1 MAAYSWL
8 RRVISLEPEAA
19 EMISDKIEPIRAF
32 EKQSGLARLLL
43 FLYLEGPGNM
53 TWMIDASNIYPN
65 VGYAAA
71 RKATELGLITM
82 DFDPDAVHRTRKL
95 ELTEKGRYVAKRLD
109 EINDALSNPKGPEN

>member
-1 MAAYSWL
+1 
-8 RRVISLEPEAA
+8 
-19 EMISDKIEPIRAF
+19 MISDKIEPIRAF

-53 TWMIDASNIYPN
+53 AWMIDASNIYPN

-95 ELTEKGRYVAKRLD
+95 KLTDKGRYVAKRLD
-109 EINDALSNPKGPEN
+109 EINNALSNQKGPEN